1 MENNMQSPANGGSI
15 SDPVPDEER
24 CVREFDVE
32 LGHKVLQMKILDAHL
47 DILKCDWSPDMAYQV
62 QGNIVRYVSL
72 SKMKANIAP
81 IFQSHGLLLNLSFD
95 KPEILAPAGKL
106 AQHYMIRMEVTLTD
120 AGSGFSTKDVVWG
133 EAGDTGDKG
142 ITKAESYAF
151 KQWLSTKFMLADGID
166 IEDEQMQDQPRFTK
180 RSEAETEE
188 MKSKVLSNAVK
199 PETPVPAKEVSEEV
213 PVKQSAEKASVKTE
227 RSNGVQKAPKV
238 APEDKSV
245 EPEKP
250 KDIPNAEGY
259 KLEGPQAKAINKI
272 IADWEKR
279 AKEGR
284 ISPEEYNAMSADV
297 VSIASPADAVAF
309 IKKYRAA

>member
-1 MENNMQSPANGGSI
+1 MQSPENGGSE
-15 SDPVPDEER
+15 PVQVPGEEL
-24 CVREFDVE
+24 CVSEFNADIGRK
-32 LGHKVLQMKILDAHL
+32 LLQTKILDAHL

-81 IFQSHGLLLNLSFD
+81 IFQSHGLLLNLYFD
-95 KPEILAPAGKL
+95 RPEILAPAGKL

-166 IEDEQMQDQPRFTK
+166 IEDEQVQNQPRFTK

-199 PETPVPAKEVSEEV
+199 PETPAPVKEEVTAESPAK
-213 PVKQSAEKASVKTE
+213 QEKASAKAE
-227 RSNGVQKAPKV
+227 KSNGVQMAPKA
-238 APEDKSV
+238 APEDKPA
-245 EPEKP
+245 ETEKP
-250 KDIPNAEGY
+250 RDIPNVEGY

>member
-1 MENNMQSPANGGSI
+1 MENNDISPVDDGQMPA
-15 SDPVPDEER
+15 
-24 CVREFDVE
+24 FDKLDMSE
-32 LGHKVLQMKILDAHL
+32 GYGTLIRKILSVQKE
-47 DILKCDWSPDMAYQV
+47 IMKCDWSPDMAYQV

-81 IFQSHGLLLNLSFD
+81 IFQANGLVLGLRFD
-95 KPEILAPAGKL
+95 RPVVLDAAGKL
-106 AQHYMIRMEVTLTD
+106 AQHYMVRMEVTLSD
-120 AGSGFSTKDVVWG
+120 AESGCFSKDIVWG

-142 ITKAESYAF
+142 ITKSESYAF

-166 IEDEQMQDQPRFTK
+166 IEDEPVVEQPKFVK

-199 PETPVPAKEVSEEV
+199 PSEEHEQK
-213 PVKQSAEKASVKTE
+213 VKEPAQKPSEKP
-227 RSNGVQKAPKV
+227 NGIQKAPEEEPQAEKP
-238 APEDKSV
+238 AESGKTSKKETDGKTES
-245 EPEKP
+245 EPEAT
-250 KDIPNAEGY
+250 KDIPNVEGY
-259 KLEGPQAKAINKI
+259 KLEGPQAKAVNKI

-284 ISPEEYNAMSADV
+284 ISAKQYNEMSAAV

-309 IKKYRAA
+309 IKKYRAV